1 MKLLFYA
8 AFVSMVGVIAVY
20 CTFAGR
26 SSIAMPQQIG
36 GLALPPIVTQA
47 PDPVDVVVPRLKRE
61 EGISRTPYYD
71 SLGFL
76 TICYGAR
83 LPLTVAEL
91 DHIGA
96 DRDLSLGLTE
106 TECDWLLRGRVRTNA
121 NDFIGRWPP
130 YADQPFGVQV
140 ALVDLAYEL
149 GPAGL
154 ARFDAMLGF
163 LEARD
168 YEAAAR
174 DVLGTLLDRQAP
186 ARAEAA
192 AAACRSGR
200 RS

>member
-8 AFVSMVGVIAVY
+8 AFVSMVGVIAVG
-20 CTFAGR
+20 TFASVFDR
-26 SSIAMPQQIG
+26 DAPAIG
-36 GLALPPIVTQA
+36 GLELPPIVTQA
-47 PDPVDVVVPRLKRE
+47 PDPVDAVVPRLKRE
-61 EGISRTPYYD
+61 EGLSRVPYYD

-76 TICYGAR
+76 TICYGIR

-91 DHIGA
+91 EHVGA

-121 NDFIGRWPP
+121 DDFVSRWPP
-130 YADQPFGVQV
+130 YGDQPFGVQV

-163 LEARD
+163 LEARN

-174 DVLGTLLDRQAP
+174 DVLGTLLDREAP
-186 ARAEAA
+186 VRAEAA
-192 AAACRSGR
+192 AAAFRAAILN
-200 RS
+200 